1 MNKNQLDAVCGKKA
15 LRRRSNVDQGVKY
28 MSVDE
33 MKKFIRDNGTADAKK
48 KLKTVM
54 KRGELCE
61 IFHSF
66 KAGLDEIKKSFASN
80 ETSPKK
86 PAQAARRV
94 MNNVNS
100 GSNKAG
106 NASPTESEIERKLN
120 NFASSQERKKRANK
134 NNAKNNHFGLI
145 QKREYPYGVRVLT
158 RAPNRHVNNAP
169 GRSGSNRSSGNNR
182 NNFGGNWSSNN
193 GRGQNVHFGKLM
205 TKHNKG
211 KGKVMKQVSKAQQT
225 YLEQRVGKGNRP
237 KTMRELVANAR
248 IAKRNSSSNSNA
260 PSSLGSRS
268 SGSSSGSSSPRKV
281 AMKKAVRKPTFMAFP
296 SVGGEVTRRKPT
308 RSVPY
313 HLPGTRSHVS
323 KNQLKFA
330 NEERW
335 RRLRNNQQWLKL
347 NAMNKGVVG
356 NKNKAA
362 QIANNKA
369 MMANKVLQ
377 EIIKNI
383 KNGKLAVTTRVAAPS
398 RAAATVKRNVV
409 MRNLFGS
416 SGSSSENVQA
426 TRKQN
431 TVKRRL
437 AKKLSRRRVRPT
449 VPAAMTVA
457 QAQRVVRVR
466 GGSNSSK

>member
-33 MKKFIRDNGTADAKK
+33 MKKFIRDNGTADAKN
-48 KLKTVM
+48 KLKAVM

-66 KAGLDEIKKSFASN
+66 KAGLDEIKKSLASN

-106 NASPTESEIERKLN
+106 NASPTESEIERMLN

-145 QKREYPYGVRVLT
+145 QKREYPYGVKVLT

-169 GRSGSNRSSGNNR
+169 GRSGSNRSNR

-248 IAKRNSSSNSNA
+248 RAKGNSSSNSNA

-268 SGSSSGSSSPRKV
+268 SGSSSSPRKV

-296 SVGGEVTRRKPT
+296 SVG
-308 RSVPY
+308 
-313 HLPGTRSHVS
+313 
-323 KNQLKFA
+323 
-330 NEERW
+330 ERP
-335 RRLRNNQQWLKL
+335 
-347 NAMNKGVVG
+347 
-356 NKNKAA
+356 
-362 QIANNKA
+362 
-369 MMANKVLQ
+369 
-377 EIIKNI
+377 
-383 KNGKLAVTTRVAAPS
+383 LA
-398 RAAATVKRNVV
+398 
-409 MRNLFGS
+409 
-416 SGSSSENVQA
+416 E
-426 TRKQN
+426 
-431 TVKRRL
+431 
-437 AKKLSRRRVRPT
+437 SRRVPFRTTFQERVRT
-449 VPAAMTVA
+449 
-457 QAQRVVRVR
+457 
-466 GGSNSSK
+466 

>member
-1 MNKNQLDAVCGKKA
+1 
-15 LRRRSNVDQGVKY
+15 
-28 MSVDE
+28 
-33 MKKFIRDNGTADAKK
+33 
-48 KLKTVM
+48 
-54 KRGELCE
+54 
-61 IFHSF
+61 
-66 KAGLDEIKKSFASN
+66 
-80 ETSPKK
+80 
-86 PAQAARRV
+86 
-94 MNNVNS
+94 
-100 GSNKAG
+100 
-106 NASPTESEIERKLN
+106 
-120 NFASSQERKKRANK
+120 
-134 NNAKNNHFGLI
+134 
-145 QKREYPYGVRVLT
+145 
-158 RAPNRHVNNAP
+158 
-169 GRSGSNRSSGNNR
+169 
-182 NNFGGNWSSNN
+182 
-193 GRGQNVHFGKLM
+193 
-205 TKHNKG
+205 
-211 KGKVMKQVSKAQQT
+211 
-225 YLEQRVGKGNRP
+225 
-237 KTMRELVANAR
+237 
-248 IAKRNSSSNSNA
+248 
-260 PSSLGSRS
+260 
-268 SGSSSGSSSPRKV
+268 
-281 AMKKAVRKPTFMAFP
+281 
-296 SVGGEVTRRKPT
+296 
-308 RSVPY
+308 
-313 HLPGTRSHVS
+313 VS

-330 NEERW
+330 DEERW

-416 SGSSSENVQA
+416 SGSSSENVQT